1 MAPCREIGRASMCA
15 SSSSGANADGPG
27 SPPLPA
33 SGAYIPP
40 TRAPEPG
47 SVRSGTGLGAELGFE
62 AFRVV
67 KFARTGQTAH
77 SPRVSPTPRG
87 KGPAPMTAA
96 ELRPAI
102 DTVWVLVAASL
113 IFFMQAGFALIE
125 AGVTS
130 AKNIG
135 NILMKNLMD
144 FAVVAIVFYAAGF
157 AIMFGD
163 GNPLFGTGGWFGH
176 GDPFS
181 ALAAARVP
189 IEAKLL
195 FQLMFAAVAATIVS
209 GAMVERTRFLPYL
222 LACAVVS
229 LVIYPVAGHWIWGGG
244 WLAGLGFLDFAGSA
258 VVHTTG
264 GLTALAGA
272 VMAGPRLGWRGTGQA

>member
-1 MAPCREIGRASMCA
+1 MP
-15 SSSSGANADGPG
+15 
-27 SPPLPA
+27 
-33 SGAYIPP
+33 
-40 TRAPEPG
+40 
-47 SVRSGTGLGAELGFE
+47 
-62 AFRVV
+62 
-67 KFARTGQTAH
+67 
-77 SPRVSPTPRG
+77 
-87 KGPAPMTAA
+87 A

-102 DTVWVLVAASL
+102 DTVWVLVSASL

-144 FAVVAIVFYAAGF
+144 FVVVAIVFYAAGF

-163 GNPLFGTGGWFGH
+163 GNPFFGTGGWFGN
-176 GDPFS
+176 GNPFG
-181 ALAAARVP
+181 ALAAAQVP

-222 LACAVVS
+222 LACACVGV
-229 LVIYPVAGHWIWGGG
+229 VIYPVVGHWIWGGG
-244 WLAGLGFLDFAGSA
+244 WLA
-258 VVHTTG
+258 
-264 GLTALAGA
+264 
-272 VMAGPRLGWRGTGQA
+272 

>member
-1 MAPCREIGRASMCA
+1 MP
-15 SSSSGANADGPG
+15 
-27 SPPLPA
+27 
-33 SGAYIPP
+33 
-40 TRAPEPG
+40 
-47 SVRSGTGLGAELGFE
+47 
-62 AFRVV
+62 
-67 KFARTGQTAH
+67 
-77 SPRVSPTPRG
+77 
-87 KGPAPMTAA
+87 A

-102 DTVWVLVAASL
+102 DTVWVLVSASL

-144 FAVVAIVFYAAGF
+144 FVVVAIVFYAAGF

-163 GNPLFGTGGWFGH
+163 GNPFFGTGGWFGD
-176 GDPFS
+176 GNPFG
-181 ALAAARVP
+181 ALAAAQVP

-222 LACAVVS
+222 LACACVGS
-229 LVIYPVAGHWIWGGG
+229 SSTRSSGIGSGAAGGSPSWASSTSPAQRWCTPP
-244 WLAGLGFLDFAGSA
+244 AG
-258 VVHTTG
+258 
-264 GLTALAGA
+264 
-272 VMAGPRLGWRGTGQA
+272 